1 MTRPLTSLAQLPSV
15 LEKIAEQEEPFTE
28 RFYEI
33 FFELRPDS
41 LPLFGVHSISER
53 EEMMRET
60 LRSLYAWSEAE
71 TWLGDYLDALGR
83 SHAKYGVTSD
93 MYDSYS
99 FFFYAVVVGAI
110 MRSLL
115 LYYVILLLLIFCF
128 PLCCRLRRK
137 SL

>member
-1 MTRPLTSLAQLPSV
+1 MSHGFAEKSAGAIEADRSGTTSLAQLPSV

-60 LRSLYAWSEAE
+60 KE
-71 TWLGDYLDALGR
+71 TDE
-83 SHAKYGVTSD
+83 
-93 MYDSYS
+93 
-99 FFFYAVVVGAI
+99 I
-110 MRSLL
+110 
-115 LYYVILLLLIFCF
+115 I
-128 PLCCRLRRK
+128 
-137 SL
+137 